1 VTSLLVNPNIATIQT
16 DTRMAD
22 RIYFLPV
29 NPDFVTAVIEKE
41 RPDAIMLGFGGQ
53 TALNC
58 GVGLARRG
66 TLQKYDVKVLGTPIS
81 GIDITEDRELFKEAM
96 QDVGI
101 SVPRSKPAYSL
112 DDARRIV
119 KEIGYPVIL
128 RVAYTL
134 GGRGG
139 GVARNDKE
147 LAEIVQRGLNLSI
160 AHQVLIEEYIGHWKQ
175 IEYEVMRDKN
185 ENSMIV
191 CNMENVLSMRV
202 HTGDNIVVA
211 PSQTITNREYH
222 MLRSLSLKA
231 AAKCGVLGECNMQFA
246 LEPWSERYNAI
257 EINARLS
264 RSSALASKA
273 TGYPI
278 AYIAAKICLGYTL
291 DELRN
296 KVTGVTT
303 ALFEPSLDYVV
314 VKMPRWDTKKFE
326 GASRSI
332 GTAMKSIGEIMAIG
346 RNFEEAVQKA
356 ARMLN
361 IRYDGVIRRFVET
374 DDLAVLKERLKNPT
388 DQIIFDV
395 VEALM
400 VGMPEDEVSRLSV
413 IDPWFV
419 RKLKNIVEM
428 HGRIT
433 NSGKDGLERDPTLV
447 REAKKLGFSDK
458 QMAAAVGMDE
468 EHARSLRERMD
479 IRPFTKVIDTLAA
492 EWPARTNYLYMT
504 YNGATDEARP
514 TNARKVVV
522 LGAGP
527 YRIGSSVEFDWGT
540 MNMAWALK
548 ANGVEEVVV
557 VNCNPETVSTDFD
570 MSDRLYFEELTIERL
585 LTIYE
590 REKPL
595 GLVLCVGGQIPND
608 LALELDTNGV
618 SVLGTTAESIER
630 AEDRERFGFLLDKLE
645 IPQPKW
651 GSFRSTKKAR
661 DFCEEVG
668 YPVIVRPSH
677 VLSGSAMRVIWDS
690 SELDTFLARA
700 VEVNPNY
707 PVTVSKFIEDAKEV
721 EVDGIS
727 DGETTVIGAI
737 MEHVEKA
744 GVHSGDAI
752 MTIPTVTIGEAAKQ
766 KLRDYSR
773 AIARE
778 LGAKGPFNIQY
789 LVIGDDVQVIECNLR
804 ASRSMPFVSKA
815 TGMNLIELA
824 APVLLGGK
832 LTGLRDAPEPKGFA
846 VKAPQFSFMQM
857 EGAEPTVGVEMRST
871 GEVACFGDT
880 LPEAMARAFIAAGL
894 RIPQKGDTG
903 IILTDEKSDLKKM
916 GALAERFG
924 EAGIGFVS
932 TQSLASGL
940 AQGVVKAATVDE
952 MTEMLTNG
960 KASFIVSLS
969 TNLNRMRKD
978 LHRVRRK
985 AVELQVPF
993 LTTMEEAEA
1002 VLMCVRSPLKSLI

>member
-1 VTSLLVNPNIATIQT
+1 MLVNPNIATIQT
-16 DTRMAD
+16 DPRMAD
-22 RIYFLPV
+22 KIYFLPV
-29 NPDFVTAVIEKE
+29 NPDFVSAVIEKE
-41 RPDAIMLGFGGQ
+41 RPDAILLGFGGQ

-66 TLQKYDVKVLGTPIS
+66 TLEKYGMRVLGTPIS

-112 DDARRIV
+112 EDARRIV
-119 KEIGYPVIL
+119 KEIGYPVIM

-139 GVARNDKE
+139 GVARNEKE
-147 LAEIVQRGLNLSI
+147 LADIVQRGLNLSL

-175 IEYEVMRDKN
+175 IEYEVMRDRK
-185 ENSMIV
+185 ENSMVV

-211 PSQTITNREYH
+211 PSLTITNREYH

-231 AAKCGVLGECNMQFA
+231 AARCGVLGECNMQFA
-246 LEPWSERYNAI
+246 LEPNSERYNAI

-278 AYIAAKICLGYTL
+278 AYIAAKLCLGYSL
-291 DELRN
+291 DELKN

-326 GASRSI
+326 GASRNI
-332 GTAMKSIGEIMAIG
+332 GTAMKSIGEVMAIG

-361 IRYDGVIRRFVET
+361 IRYDGAIRRFVET
-374 DDLAVLKERLKNPT
+374 DDTAVLKERLRNPT

-400 VGMPEDEVSRLSV
+400 VGLPEDEVSRLSV

-419 RKLKNIVEM
+419 SKLKNIVDM

-433 NSGKDGLERDPTLV
+433 RSGKDGVERDPELIL
-447 REAKKLGFSDK
+447 EAKKLGFSDK
-458 QMAAAVGMDE
+458 QIAAAVGMDE

-504 YNGATDEARP
+504 HNGAVDEAKP
-514 TNARKVVV
+514 TGAEKVVV

-548 ANGVEEVVV
+548 ANGVDEVVV

-570 MSDRLYFEELTIERL
+570 MSDRLYFEELTVERL
-585 LTIYE
+585 LAIYE
-590 REKPL
+590 RERPM

-608 LALELDTNGV
+608 LALELDQNGI
-618 SVLGTTAESIER
+618 SILGTTADSIER
-630 AEDRERFGFLLDKLE
+630 AEDRERFGFLLDKLG
-645 IPQPKW
+645 IPQPRW
-651 GSFRSTKKAR
+651 GSFRSTKQAR
-661 DFCEEVG
+661 DFCEKVG

-677 VLSGSAMRVIWDS
+677 VLSGSAMRVIWGS
-690 SELDTFLARA
+690 RELDTFLAKA

-737 MEHVEKA
+737 MEHVENA

-752 MTIPTVTIGEAAKQ
+752 MTIPTVSVGEVAKERM
-766 KLRDYSR
+766 RDYSR
-773 AIARE
+773 SIARE
-778 LGAKGPFNIQY
+778 LGVKGPFNIQY
-789 LVIGDDVQVIECNLR
+789 LVVKDDVQVIECNLR

-815 TGMNLIELA
+815 TGMNLIELV

-832 LTGLRDAPEPKGFA
+832 LTGMKDAPEPKGFA

-857 EGAEPTVGVEMRST
+857 AGAEPTVGVEMRST

-880 LPEAMARAFIAAGL
+880 LPEAMSRALIAAGL
-894 RIPQKGDTG
+894 RIPQKGETG
-903 IILTDEKSDLKKM
+903 IILADEKSDPDKM
-916 GALAERFG
+916 RSLVEGFR
-924 EAGIGFVS
+924 EAGIV
-932 TQSLASGL
+932 LASTESFAAGL
-940 AQGVVKAATVDE
+940 EPGAVRASTVDE
-952 MTEMLTNG
+952 MVSMLSGG
-960 KASFIVSLS
+960 KASFVISLS
-969 TNLNRMRKD
+969 TNLSRMRKD
-978 LHRVRRK
+978 LFKVRRK
-985 AVELQVPF
+985 AVEMQVPF
-993 LTTMEEAEA
+993 LTTAEEGEA